1 MTSWRYSTRAEWCI
15 APGSFSGFGE
25 TVIPLSFAQ
34 RRLWFV
40 DRFEGPSPTYNSAF
54 ALRLVG
60 ELDLDALKAA
70 FHDVLGRHEVLRTV
84 IAEDGDGLPH
94 QRVVPLDEA
103 AFRLPLVEAGRE
115 QERTAALQDAATA
128 PFDLAADIPVR
139 ARLVRSGPDDH
150 TLVLV
155 VHHIALD
162 GESMGPLLRDLT
174 VAYAARNQGRA
185 PAWEPLPVQYADYAL
200 WHQDVLGDES
210 DPDSLAA
217 QQLAYWREALAD
229 LAQPLALPTDRPRR
243 RELSR
248 RGDVVR
254 FSISPGLLRS
264 VEKLSA
270 QQDATVSMTMH
281 AALAVL
287 LYHLGCGD
295 DVPIGVPIAGRTDE
309 QLRDLVGFF
318 VNTWV
323 LRVDLA
329 GDPTF
334 RELLERVQERSLAA
348 YDNQDLPFERLVEL
362 LNPDRSTAYHPFF
375 QVMLSWQP
383 PVPEPSI
390 PGFQVHGERLE
401 TPTAKFDL
409 FFDLIPNA
417 AGGAECRLEYAADLF
432 DKSTVE
438 GLAERFVRVLS
449 RLVADTGQRIG
460 GVDTLDAAERDRLL
474 VQFNLTAATVPEQTI
489 PELFQDQV
497 ARTPDASALVCE
509 DRTLTYRELDER
521 ADRIADELLRR
532 GAGPEDLVVL
542 ALPRSEDLVAG
553 LLGVLKSGAAYLPMD
568 PRHLGE
574 RAVTVLSEATPRFAV
589 TDTDTWQL
597 LPGGAVRDGIDP
609 VHVDRRADWEPSGR
623 TPSVAIGS
631 ARLHPDNLAYVMYTS
646 GSTGRPKGAAITHR
660 NVVNGVR
667 ELVRVLDAPSGWR
680 MLAGTSV
687 DFDVSV
693 FELLTTLSTGGTVEV
708 VPNALALG
716 ERDGWDG
723 HVISTVPSVLTEL
736 LGHLP
741 KTPDLRSVVL
751 AGEVLPARLVRQVRE
766 ALPGVQV
773 VNGYGQSESFYV
785 STFALAAAEEWADGE
800 VAPIG
805 TPLGNMR
812 AYVLGPGLAPVPQG
826 VTGELY
832 VAGTCLGRGYR
843 HSSAATAERFVA
855 NPFGPAGERMYRTGD
870 LARWNAHGRLECVG
884 RSDGQVK
891 VRGFRIETAE
901 VEAAC
906 VQHPGIS
913 EAVVVSRPAPSGG
926 RRLVAY
932 VVHIG
937 GGEGGGDGSGAI
949 SDVDIQAGASSAE
962 LRKFVA
968 ARLPDYMVPS
978 AFVAL
983 GRIPLGPTG
992 KLDRSALPEPD
1003 FVGEVYREP
1012 RTDTEAII
1020 VAAYADVLGVER
1032 VGVDDDFF
1040 AVGGDSLRS
1049 LQVVARARARGLQLT
1064 TREIFECRTAA
1075 RLAEVAA
1082 DRRETVPRL
1091 EELEGGG
1098 VGPMPLQPV
1107 ARQVFEPGVGIDRF
1121 AMAMTLELPPDIG
1134 ADGLAATLDAVL
1146 DRHDMLRAQLV
1157 PGYEPSLVVRPVG
1170 SVRAAELI
1178 HQVSCHGAWD
1188 EPSALRTAQ
1197 AELEAATGH
1206 LDPEAGAMADFVW
1219 FAPAT
1224 GAGRLLVVLHHL
1236 VVDGVSWRI
1245 LMADLAEAWQQVA
1258 SGRTPELPAV
1268 GTSARRWAAALEA
1281 DALSARREDELAYW
1295 HEVLQTPDLPLGP
1308 RLFDPAVD
1316 VMSTVGTVRVD
1327 LPAGITEAVLT
1338 RLPAA
1343 FKGTATDVLLAALA
1357 LAVDRWRD
1365 TDGSTLVRLE
1375 GHGREEDVVPGA
1387 DLSRTVGWFTS
1398 MYPAR
1403 VDVRGLDLAEVLAGG
1418 PAAGTAIKLVKE
1430 QLRRIPDKGLGYA
1443 LLRYLNPEAGPQLAD
1458 YPAPQIG
1465 FNYLGRVSA
1474 ADVPEELR
1482 ANGWGPAPWSAALI
1496 PDPDPAMPALSALE
1510 VGSVALEDSD
1520 GTRLQAAF
1528 SYASGVLSRE
1538 RTAELAALWVEVLCG
1553 MAAFADRP
1561 DIGGLTPSDAA
1572 LVSVRQDEIEAWED
1586 HYGRLDE
1593 VWPQAPGQ
1601 SGIQFQAAI
1610 ADGSFDVYHMQF
1622 VLHLSGQVDPARMRS
1637 AGQAL
1642 LDRYPNLRAAFLLAA
1657 DGDAVQ
1663 VIPQTVELP
1672 WRHVDLAGR
1681 SEAEQDA
1688 ELDKF
1693 LAEDRGL
1700 PLDPVRPPLVRMAV
1714 LTCGPD
1720 RAKLIITAHHTVFDG
1735 WSSPLVFRDLMT
1747 LYSGADELAPVRGYG
1762 DYLAWLST
1770 RDREATAALWR
1781 AELAGFDQPT
1791 IVAPEAALKPK
1802 ASALGRVEV
1811 PWSMDQGR
1819 EITRRA
1825 AELGVTL
1832 NTLLQ
1837 GAWAVLLSKLVG
1849 QQDVVVGAAV
1859 NGRPADLPG
1868 SEEMVGLFINTL
1880 PVRVSCRPESSFG
1893 EVVTDL
1899 QDRQT
1904 ALLDHH
1910 YYGLAD
1916 IQRGTGL
1923 PMLFDTIVVFE
1934 NYPVDRE
1941 GIVGANDAAGLTID
1955 AIRPFAGSHYPL
1967 TLNASDPN
1975 LRLSLDYQDNI
1986 YDHATAQEFAVRLVR
2001 VLEQLTADPRIL
2013 VGAIDVLSNSEREE
2027 LLRESNDTAH
2037 PVAESTLAE
2046 AFEAAVE
2053 RFPERIAVIG
2063 EQETL
2068 TYAEFN
2074 RRANQL
2080 AHWLIAQG
2088 AGPEQIVAISIA
2100 RSVEMMVAIYAVA
2113 KAGAAY
2119 LPVDTT
2125 LPEDRVRQ
2133 LTDSARPLLTLDEA
2147 LPDVSGYDDTNPRR
2161 DLSPDNAAY
2170 VIYTSGSTGGPKGV
2184 PVSHRSITNRL
2195 EWGLSQF
2202 AVTPEDRVLLST
2214 TASFDVSVPELFAPL
2229 RVGAAVVIARPDG
2242 RKDPAYLA
2250 ELIRREGVTGADF
2263 VPSLLEVFLA
2273 EDSARD
2279 CTSLRWIEVAGEAFP
2294 AALANLC
2301 SELLP
2306 GCAVYNLY
2314 GPTEAAV
2321 EVTGW
2326 RHVPGADRVPIG
2338 RPVWNTQVYV
2348 LDAALRP
2355 VAPGVVGELYLA
2367 GAGLARGYLGQTG
2380 LTAQRFIA
2388 CPYGEPGTRMYRS
2401 GDVVRWNEDG
2411 QLEYLGRTD
2420 FQVKVRGLRIELDEI
2435 EQVLT
2440 GHPQVAQAAVV
2451 VREKARGDQR
2461 LIAYVVPA
2469 AGAEPA
2475 GVDVGPLA
2483 DLLRARLPEYMVPSA
2498 IVPIPELPM
2507 TASGKLDRAALPDP
2521 DPAAAAEGRGPRTHD
2536 EEVLCRLF
2544 ADLLGVDEVGIDV
2557 DFFDHGGHS
2566 LLATR
2571 LVGKIRTEFNVEAN
2585 VTTIFRNPTVAQ
2597 LAEQLKEMTTSNRPA
2612 MRRMTV
2618 QEEGR

>member
-1 MTSWRYSTRAEWCI
+1 M
-15 APGSFSGFGE
+15 
-25 TVIPLSFAQ
+25 IPLSFAQ

-54 ALRLVG
+54 ALRLEG
-60 ELDLDALKAA
+60 ELDLDALRSA
-70 FHDVLGRHEVLRTV
+70 FHDVLDRHEVLRTV

-94 QRVVPLDEA
+94 QRVLSLDEA
-103 AFRLPLVEAGRE
+103 AFRLPLVEAGPE
-115 QERTAALQDAATA
+115 AERTAALQEAATV

-139 ARLVRSGPDDH
+139 ARVVRSGPNDH

-174 VAYAARNQGRA
+174 VAYAARNQGLA

-217 QQLAYWREALAD
+217 RQLAHWREALAD
-229 LAQPLALPTDRPRR
+229 LAQPLALPTDRPRP

-254 FSISPGLLRS
+254 FSISPGLLS
-264 VEKLSA
+264 AVEELSA
-270 QQDATVSMTMH
+270 QQNATVSMTMH

-334 RELLERVQERSLAA
+334 RELLQRVQERSLAA
-348 YDNQDLPFERLVEL
+348 YDNQDLPFERVVEL

-383 PVPEPSI
+383 PVPEPHI
-390 PGFQVHGERLE
+390 PGFRVHGERLE

-417 AGGAECRLEYAADLF
+417 AGGAQCRLEYATDLF
-432 DKSTVE
+432 DESTVV

-449 RLVADTGQRIG
+449 RLVADAGQRIA

-489 PELFQDQV
+489 PELFQEQV
-497 ARTPDASALVCE
+497 AQTPDAPALVCE

-521 ADRIADELLRR
+521 ADRVADELIRR

-542 ALPRSEDLVAG
+542 ALARSEDLVAG
-553 LLGVLKSGAAYLPMD
+553 LLGILKSGAAYLPMD

-597 LPGGAVRDGIDP
+597 MPGGVVVDAIDP
-609 VHVDRRADWEPSGR
+609 VHLDRRADWSRSEPSEWSER
-623 TPSVAIGS
+623 TPADPDGRP
-631 ARLHPDNLAYVMYTS
+631 RLHPDNLAYVMYTS

-667 ELVRVLDAPSGWR
+667 ELVRVLDAPAGWR

-716 ERDGWDG
+716 ERDSWDG

-741 KTPDLRSVVL
+741 KTSELRSVVL

-785 STFALAAAEEWADGE
+785 STFALAASEEWADGE

-962 LRKFVA
+962 LRRFVA

-1082 DRRETVPRL
+1082 ERRETLPRL

-1098 VGPMPLQPV
+1098 VGPMPLPPV
-1107 ARQVFEPGVGIDRF
+1107 ARQVFEHGVGIDRF

-1146 DRHDMLRAQLV
+1146 DRHDLLRAQLV
-1157 PGYEPSLVVRPVG
+1157 PGYEPSLLVRPTG
-1170 SVRAAELI
+1170 SVRAADLI

-1188 EPSALRTAQ
+1188 EPSVLQKAQ
-1197 AELEAATGH
+1197 DELQAATGR
-1206 LDPEAGAMADFVW
+1206 LDPEAGAMAEFVW

-1268 GTSARRWAAALEA
+1268 GTSTRRWAAALEA
-1281 DALSARREDELAYW
+1281 DALSERREDELAYW
-1295 HEVLQTPDLPLGP
+1295 HRVLETPDLPLGP

-1316 VMSTVGTVRVD
+1316 LMSTVDTVHVD

-1357 LAVDRWRD
+1357 VAVDRWRGTGGTD
-1365 TDGSTLVRLE
+1365 GIDGSTLVRME
-1375 GHGREEDVVPGA
+1375 GHGREEDIVPGA
-1387 DLSRTVGWFTS
+1387 DLSRTIGWFTS

-1403 VDVRGLDLAEVLAGG
+1403 IDVRGLDQAEVLAGG
-1418 PAAGTAIKLVKE
+1418 PAAGAAIKLVKE
-1430 QLRRIPDKGLGYA
+1430 QLRAIPDKGVGYA

-1510 VGSVALEDSD
+1510 VGAVALEDSD
-1520 GTRLQAAF
+1520 GVRLQAAF
-1528 SYASGVLSRE
+1528 AYASGVLSRE
-1538 RTAELAALWVEVLCG
+1538 RTAELAALWVEVLRG
-1553 MAAFADRP
+1553 MAAFADRA

-1572 LVSVRQDEIEAWED
+1572 LVSVRQDEIEAWEE
-1586 HYGRLDE
+1586 HYGGLDE
-1593 VWPQAPGQ
+1593 IWPQAPGQ
-1601 SGIQFQAAI
+1601 SGIQFQAAV

-1622 VLHLSGQVDPARMRS
+1622 VLHLSGQVDPERMRS

-1642 LDRYPNLRAAFLLAA
+1642 LDRYPNMRAAFLLAA

-1663 VIPQTVELP
+1663 VIPRTVELP
-1672 WRHVDLAGR
+1672 WRHVDLTGR
-1681 SEAEQDA
+1681 GEAEQDA
-1688 ELDKF
+1688 ELDRF

-1700 PLDPVRPPLVRMAV
+1700 PLDPARPPLVRMAV

-1747 LYSGADELAPVRGYG
+1747 LYAGTGELAPVRGYG

-1781 AELAGFDQPT
+1781 EELAGFDQPT
-1791 IVAPEAALKPK
+1791 LMAPDAALKGK

-1880 PVRVSCRPESSFG
+1880 PVRVSCRPESSFR
-1893 EVVTDL
+1893 EVVRDL

-1904 ALLDHH
+1904 ALLDQH

-1923 PMLFDTIVVFE
+1923 PVLFDTIVVFE

-1986 YDHATAQEFAVRLVR
+1986 YDHAAAQALAVRLVR
-2001 VLEQLTADPRIL
+2001 VLEQLTADPQIL
-2013 VGAIDVLSNSEREE
+2013 VGAIDVLSEAEREE
-2027 LLRESNDTAH
+2027 LLREVNDTAH
-2037 PVAESTLAE
+2037 PVAASILPEV
-2046 AFEAAVE
+2046 FEAAVE
-2053 RFPERIAVIG
+2053 RFPERVAVIG

-2074 RRANQL
+2074 RRANRL

-2088 AGPEQIVAISIA
+2088 AGPEQIVAVRIP
-2100 RSVEMMVAIYAVA
+2100 RSVDMMVAIYAVV

-2119 LPVDTT
+2119 LPVDPA
-2125 LPEDRVRQ
+2125 LPQDRVRQ
-2133 LTDSARPLLTLDEA
+2133 LMDSARPLLTLDDV
-2147 LPDVSGYDDTNPRR
+2147 LPDVSGYDDTDPRR
-2161 DLSPDNAAY
+2161 DLSQDHAAY

-2195 EWGLSQF
+2195 EWGLAQF

-2250 ELIRREGVTGADF
+2250 ELIQRERVTGADF

-2273 EDSARD
+2273 EDTAKD

-2301 SELLP
+2301 SDLLP
-2306 GCAVYNLY
+2306 DCAVYNLY

-2326 RHVPGADRVPIG
+2326 QHVPGADRVPIG

-2355 VAPGVVGELYLA
+2355 VPPGVVGELYLA

-2388 CPYGEPGTRMYRS
+2388 CPYGAPGTRMYRT
-2401 GDVVRWNEDG
+2401 GDVVRWNEGG

-2435 EQVLT
+2435 EQALT
-2440 GHPQVAQAAVV
+2440 GHPQVSQAAVI
-2451 VREKARGDQR
+2451 VREKTRGDQR
-2461 LIAYVVPA
+2461 LIAYVVPI
-2469 AGAEPA
+2469 AGTDPA

-2507 TASGKLDRAALPDP
+2507 TVSGKLDRAALPDP

-2544 ADLLGVDEVGIDV
+2544 AELLGVDEVGIDV
-2557 DFFDHGGHS
+2557 DFFDYGGHS

-2571 LVGKIRTEFNVEAN
+2571 LVGRIRAEFNVEAN
-2585 VTTIFRNPTVAQ
+2585 VTTIFRFPTVAQ
-2597 LAEQLKEMTTSNRPA
+2597 LAGQLKEMATSNRPA
-2612 MRRMTV
+2612 MRRMTD